1 MPKKVDNKWIWV
13 YNRILDS
20 KEKDLEMTR
29 FGMFSDAGNAM
40 IQGVVLTAKS
50 NNLDWDQVV
59 DVLYDI
65 ATLNG
70 FEEASDTVVREM
82 VYEAIQKG

>member
-1 MPKKVDNKWIWV
+1 MAH
-13 YNRILDS
+13 
-20 KEKDLEMTR
+20 
-29 FGMFSDAGNAM
+29 FGMFSDAGNAI

-50 NNLDWDQVV
+50 NSLDWDQVV

-70 FEEASDTVVREM
+70 FEEATDTAVREM
-82 VYEAIQKG
+82 VYDAIQKS

>member
-1 MPKKVDNKWIWV
+1 MAH
-13 YNRILDS
+13 
-20 KEKDLEMTR
+20 
-29 FGMFSDAGNAM
+29 FGMSSDACNAI

-70 FEEASDTVVREM
+70 FEEATDTAVREM
-82 VYEAIQKG
+82 VYDAIQKS

>member
-1 MPKKVDNKWIWV
+1 
-13 YNRILDS
+13 
-20 KEKDLEMTR
+20 MTR

-70 FEEASDTVVREM
+70 FEEATDTAVREM

>member
-1 MPKKVDNKWIWV
+1 MAH
-13 YNRILDS
+13 
-20 KEKDLEMTR
+20 
-29 FGMFSDAGNAM
+29 FGMFSDAGNAI

-70 FEEASDTVVREM
+70 FEEATDTAVRET
-82 VYEAIQKG
+82 VYKACDFS

>member
-1 MPKKVDNKWIWV
+1 
-13 YNRILDS
+13 
-20 KEKDLEMTR
+20 MTR

-40 IQGVVLTAKS
+40 IQGVVMTAKA

-70 FEEASDTVVREM
+70 FEEATDTAVRET
-82 VYEAIQKG
+82 VYMACDFS